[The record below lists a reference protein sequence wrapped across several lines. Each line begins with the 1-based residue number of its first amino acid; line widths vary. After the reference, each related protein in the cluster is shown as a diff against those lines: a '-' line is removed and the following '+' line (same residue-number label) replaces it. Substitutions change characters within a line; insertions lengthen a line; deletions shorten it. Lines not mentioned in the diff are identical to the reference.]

1 MKKFLKILGWLLAL
15 VVIGAAVFFFK
26 ILPEKVDREAN
37 VVLAH
42 APYKISDKARQLHA
56 SLRVA
61 DLHADTL
68 LWKRNPAKRQSR
80 GQTDMPRFRDGG
92 VALQVFATV
101 TFVPGGMNET
111 ANKMQNDRM
120 TLLAI
125 AQAWP
130 PRTWGLWG
138 DSIFERAMYQSERLH
153 KVERNSD
160 GNFVI
165 ARTKSDLRNALKLRT
180 LNKDILVGVLATEG
194 AHPLEGDL
202 ANLDKLYDAG
212 FRMIGLQ
219 HFFDNKLGGSLH
231 GVSKSGLTPFG
242 KEVVRKMVDKGM
254 MLDVAH
260 SSIKTVEDVL
270 AITDAP
276 MVVSHTG
283 ILSLCNHPKRNIP
296 DRLMQRIADRGGL
309 IGVGYWEMA
318 VCDIT
323 PDGIAKMLI
332 HGAEKFGVDHI
343 ALGSDFDGAVTTKFD
358 TSELAVL
365 TDALLKRGMSQADI
379 RKVMGENQIAYFLK
393 HLPDE

>member
-1 MKKFLKILGWLLAL
+1 MKKFLKILGWLVLL
-15 VVIGAAVFFFK
+15 GLIGAGIYVFK
-26 ILPEKVDREAN
+26 ILPAKVDNSMN

-42 APYKISDKARQLHA
+42 KPYKISDKAKTLHA

-68 LWKRNPAKRQSR
+68 LWKRNPAKRQTR
-80 GQTDMPRFRDGG
+80 GQTDVPRFQEGG

-101 TFVPGGMNET
+101 TFVPGGMNT
-111 ANKMQNDRM
+111 NANKMENDRM
-120 TLLAI
+120 PLLTM
-125 AQAWP
+125 AQGWP
-130 PRTWGLWG
+130 PRTWN
-138 DSIFERAMYQSERLH
+138 SIYERAIYQSERLH
-153 KVERNSD
+153 KLERKSG

-165 ARTKSDLRNALKLRT
+165 ARTKSDLRDALKLRT

-194 AHPLEGDL
+194 AHPLEGDIEKL
-202 ANLDKLYDAG
+202 GKLYDAG

-242 KEVVRKMVDKGM
+242 KDVVRKVVEKGM
-254 MLDVAH
+254 MIDVAH

-283 ILSLCNHPKRNIP
+283 ILSLCKHPGRNIP
-296 DRLMQRIADRGGL
+296 DRLMHQIADRGGL
-309 IGVGYWEMA
+309 IGIGYWEMA
-318 VCDIT
+318 VCDST
-323 PDGIAKMLI
+323 PDGVAKMLI
-332 HGAEKFGVDHI
+332 HGANKFGVDHI
-343 ALGSDFDGAVTTKFD
+343 ALGSDFDGAVTTRFD
-358 TSELAVL
+358 TSELAAL
-365 TDALLKRGMSQADI
+365 TNALLRQGMSTADI